1 MSSELDELGKTGV
14 FLALAFPDALP
25 RGALDEEAPFFFFTG
40 RVLGLPTA
48 RFLLS
53 LISITENQK
62 KESRTK
68 KEIKMKRSDEGKRM
82 KGLLFI
88 SGKIT
93 KT

>member
-14 FLALAFPDALP
+14 FLVFVFPDALP

-53 LISITENQK
+53 LLSIRENQK
-62 KESRTK
+62 KENRTK
-68 KEIKMKRSDEGKRM
+68 KVIKMKRSDEGKRM
-82 KGLLFI
+82 NRLLFI

>member
-40 RVLGLPTA
+40 RVLGL
-48 RFLLS
+48 
-53 LISITENQK
+53 IYITENQK

-68 KEIKMKRSDEGKRM
+68 KEIKMKRSGEGKRM

>member
-14 FLALAFPDALP
+14 FLAPAFPDALL

-40 RVLGLPTA
+40 RVLGLPAA

-53 LISITENQK
+53 LLSITENQK

-68 KEIKMKRSDEGKRM
+68 KEIKMKRSGEGKRM

-93 KT
+93 KP